1 MILIGQVSTA
11 DPASC
16 SVRVIF
22 PERDNLVSAPLP
34 VIMPGGWGHRNTVPQ
49 PGETV
54 LCVFL
59 DRSCS
64 AGFCLG
70 TYYGAEETAPGNMN
84 QHGVWLEDGSFV
96 FYDRS
101 ARQLTIK
108 AAGGV
113 KIEGNLTVTGSIT
126 RSGGVL

>member
-11 DPASC
+11 DPSSC
-16 SVRVIF
+16 SVRVTF

-34 VIMPGGWGHRNTVPQ
+34 VIMPGGWGHGNTVPQ

-59 DRSCS
+59 KNSYS

-70 TYYGAEETAPGNMN
+70 TYYGSKETAPGNMN
-84 QHGVWLEDGSFV
+84 QHGVWFEDGSFV
-96 FYDRS
+96 YYDRS
-101 ARQLTIK
+101 ARQLVIK
-108 AAGGV
+108 ASGGM
-113 KIEGNLTVTGSIT
+113 KIEGDLTVTGNVVS
-126 RSGGVL
+126 SGGVM